1 MNEAR
6 QPRIRY
12 AETSLH
18 ALGIPQDSAMHVQQ
32 AHLHGY
38 ETLEDA
44 VDVYRGVFGL
54 SERATVQ
61 ITSTPGRTVI
71 GTGGDG
77 IRLIK
82 VPGNHRILSDEMVL
96 HR

>member
-1 MNEAR
+1 MDATR
-6 QPRIRY
+6 RPGIRY
-12 AETSLH
+12 AETSLR
-18 ALGIPQDSAMHVQQ
+18 ALGIPQDSAMTVHQ
-32 AHLHGY
+32 AHMHGY
-38 ETLEDA
+38 GTLEDA

-54 SERATVQ
+54 SDRASVR
-61 ITSTPGRTVI
+61 ITSTPERTVI